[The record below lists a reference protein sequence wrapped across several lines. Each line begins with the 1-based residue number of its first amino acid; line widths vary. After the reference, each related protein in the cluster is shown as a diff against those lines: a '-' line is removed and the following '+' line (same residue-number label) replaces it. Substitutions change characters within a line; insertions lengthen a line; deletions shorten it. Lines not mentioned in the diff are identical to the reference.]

1 MTGNRK
7 PISDTAVFIKILDR
21 GFNLSVPSD
30 QEHFYREG
38 YEVFKH
44 KIEEHKKKGKGYDD
58 IEAIALTSIE
68 CLVALQRSEATLNSL
83 LATLEDKVD
92 DLDSAVTRALER

>member
-21 GFNLSVPSD
+21 GFNISVPSD
-30 QEHFYREG
+30 QEQYYRDG

-44 KIEEHKKKGKGYDD
+44 KIEEHKTRGKGYDD

-68 CLVALQRSEATLNSL
+68 CLVALQRSEARMSNL
-83 LATLEDKVD
+83 LAALEDKVD
-92 DLDSAVTRALER
+92 DLDSTVTRALEK

>member
-1 MTGNRK
+1 MTGSRK

-21 GFNLSVPSD
+21 GFNLSIPSE
-30 QEHFYREG
+30 QEHFYRDG

-44 KIEEHKKKGKGYDD
+44 KIEEHKNKGKYDD

-68 CLVALQRSEATLNSL
+68 CLVALQRSEARMNNL

-92 DLDSAVTRALER
+92 DLDSAVTRALEK

>member
-7 PISDTAVFIKILDR
+7 PISDTAVFIKVLDR

-30 QEHFYREG
+30 QERYYREG
-38 YEVFKH
+38 YEVFMY
-44 KIEEHKKKGKGYDD
+44 KIEEQKKKGKGYDD

-68 CLVALQRSEATLNSL
+68 CLVALQRSEERLNSL
-83 LATLEDKVD
+83 LAALEDKVD
-92 DLDSAVTRALER
+92 DLDLIVTRALEK